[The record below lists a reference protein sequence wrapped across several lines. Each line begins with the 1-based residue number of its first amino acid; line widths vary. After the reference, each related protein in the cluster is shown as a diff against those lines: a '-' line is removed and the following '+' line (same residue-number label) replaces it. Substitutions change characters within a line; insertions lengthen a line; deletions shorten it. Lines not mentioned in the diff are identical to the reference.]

1 MTMRPLRN
9 LVLVERMRERAS
21 PGGIL
26 FPRAFKRKHPS
37 EKHKYVPDYW
47 RARVKA
53 VGPDVQGLSDG
64 DEVLIYTWS
73 ENGKGQLHMGLYTGI
88 PVGKGDDEVLVEYPD
103 DIICAI
109 APGVTIGDR
118 AHDLLSEA
126 GTLRLVGDG
135 AKAGWGQA

>member
-1 MTMRPLRN
+1 MKPLRN
-9 LVLVERMRERAS
+9 LVLVERMRERQS
-21 PGGIL
+21 PGGIH

-47 RARVKA
+47 RGKVKA
-53 VGPDVQGLSDG
+53 IGPKVTELKEG

-88 PVGKGDDEVLVEYPD
+88 PTGRGEDLVLVEYPD

-109 APGVTIGDR
+109 APGVVVGDR
-118 AHDLLSEA
+118 AAELLSEA
-126 GTLRLVGDG
+126 ATLRLVNDRS
-135 AKAGWGQA
+135 GWGQA